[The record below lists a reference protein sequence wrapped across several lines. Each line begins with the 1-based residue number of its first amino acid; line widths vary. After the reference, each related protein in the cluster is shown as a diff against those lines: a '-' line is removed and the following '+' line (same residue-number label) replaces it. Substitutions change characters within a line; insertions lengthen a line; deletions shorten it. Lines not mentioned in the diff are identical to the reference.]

1 MTAERIVIAEDEADI
16 RTNLSRLL
24 RIEGFDV
31 RAAEDGQAA
40 LDMVREQPPDLLL
53 SDVMMPRM
61 TGHELLAAVRADPR
75 TAHLP
80 VVLLTARADRSDVRE
95 GMNIGADDYLT
106 KPFQRAELLASIR
119 SRLDKAASQRQASQ
133 RLAEQ
138 AHRLTHFDPVTG
150 LPNRGHLLLLLEQA
164 LRGASADHPVAL
176 WAVGMDRRMTVEP
189 GAIAM
194 DVWLRA
200 LAQRLVQLSSGGG
213 AHPLSQAV
221 VARVGDDR
229 VVLMAPLRADG
240 ASGAELASAWQAGL
254 TAPFELRGQEQF
266 ASIGLGWTL
275 TTDAQTPA
283 ARLLAQA
290 EQALVSAWQQPGTRL
305 AQADE
310 ATAPAGQAPAP
321 DPANSKWALHND
333 LHRALERQEMRAWF
347 QPQVL
352 ASSTA
357 TIGFEA
363 LIRWQHHQLGL
374 VPPLRFISLAEDN
387 GQIVSLGAWMLEQAC
402 RFAAQAST
410 PTAPMRVA
418 VNLSARQ
425 LHDPQ
430 LAAHVQWALDATG
443 LPADQLELEITEGTL
458 MQDLQHTLNLLRGFK
473 SMGVQLAIDDFGT
486 GYSSL
491 AYLKRF
497 PLDVLKIDQAFVRNL
512 CTDADDQAIVGTVI
526 ALARSL
532 KLTTVAEG
540 VETQAQHDVLRNMGC
555 DVIQGYFWGKPMPAD
570 QAIDWLARRA
580 ATG

>member
-24 RIEGFDV
+24 RIEGYEV

-40 LDMVREQPPDLLL
+40 LDLVRQDPPDLLL

-61 TGHELLAAVRADPR
+61 TGHELLAAVRSEPR

-119 SRLDKAASQRQASQ
+119 ARLDKAASQRQAAQ

-138 AHRLTHFDPVTG
+138 AHRLTHFDAVTG

-164 LRGASADHPVAL
+164 LRGATADAPVAV
-176 WAVGMDRRMTVEP
+176 WVVGVDRRMTADP
-189 GAIAM
+189 GAIGM

-200 LAQRLVQLSSGGG
+200 LAQRLAQLSAAGG

-229 VVLMAPLRADG
+229 VVQMAPLRSDG
-240 ASGAELASAWQAGL
+240 PAGAELASAWLAGL
-254 TAPFELRGQEQF
+254 SEPFELRGQEQF
-266 ASIGLGWTL
+266 ASLALGW
-275 TTDAQTPA
+275 AQAHDPSTPA
-283 ARLLAQA
+283 TQLLARA
-290 EQALVSAWQQPGTRL
+290 EQAMVAAWQQPGTRL
-305 AQADE
+305 LHAAMSGTAD
-310 ATAPAGQAPAP
+310 AASTGAAAVS
-321 DPANSKWALHND
+321 NWTLHND

-347 QPQVL
+347 QPQVA
-352 ASSTA
+352 ASSSA
-357 TIGFEA
+357 ALGFEA
-363 LIRWQHHQLGL
+363 LIRWQHQQLGL
-374 VPPLRFISLAEDN
+374 VSPLRFISLAEDN

-402 RFAAQAST
+402 RFAVRTST
-410 PTAPMRVA
+410 PAAPMRVA

-443 LPADQLELEITEGTL
+443 LPPDQLELEITEGTL
-458 MQDLQHTLNLLRGFK
+458 MQDLQHTLALLQSFK
-473 SMGVQLAIDDFGT
+473 AMGVQLAIDDFGT

-512 CTDADDQAIVGTVI
+512 CTDPDDQAIVKTVI

-532 KLTTVAEG
+532 GLSSVAEG
-540 VETQAQHDVLRNMGC
+540 VETEAQHQMLRDMGC
-555 DVIQGYFWGKPMPAD
+555 DVIQGYLWGKPMPAD
-570 QAIDWLARRA
+570 EAVDWLVRRA
-580 ATG
+580 TKG